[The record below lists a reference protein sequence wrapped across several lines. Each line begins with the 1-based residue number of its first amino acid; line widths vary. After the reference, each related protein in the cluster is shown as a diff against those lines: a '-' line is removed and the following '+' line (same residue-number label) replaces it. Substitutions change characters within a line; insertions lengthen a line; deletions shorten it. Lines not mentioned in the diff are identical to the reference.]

1 MDYSILLAIE
11 KINKKAM
18 KKKYD
23 NNDTLNDF
31 NNLKKDETFL
41 KKTHALPEEQSYSPK
56 AYQAKS
62 LSIMIVKRDKSPVDL
77 NISKRLAKLKELA
90 ILDYK
95 P

>member
-23 NNDTLNDF
+23 NNDTFNDF

-41 KKTHALPEEQSYSPK
+41 KKTHEH
-56 AYQAKS
+56 
-62 LSIMIVKRDKSPVDL
+62 VF
-77 NISKRLAKLKELA
+77 
-90 ILDYK
+90 
-95 P
+95 